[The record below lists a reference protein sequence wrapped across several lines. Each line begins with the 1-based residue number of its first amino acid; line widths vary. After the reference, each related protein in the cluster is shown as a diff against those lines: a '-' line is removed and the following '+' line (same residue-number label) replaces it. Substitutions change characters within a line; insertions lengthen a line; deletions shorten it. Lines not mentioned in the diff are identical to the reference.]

1 MIKPEAI
8 PQYTGDLALLETA
21 YGDLKTDA
29 SHIRSTG
36 KDVHSQFQGLAAYYT
51 APEAEQ
57 LFASTK
63 PVADRADGFADDLEK
78 VSGALS
84 SYGTEIRP
92 LVDKLKQLK
101 LDATKFVSSVKDDD
115 DWEYD
120 EDKIDEHNK
129 IRDDVTA
136 TVAAF
141 WAAERTCH
149 NAITKLFGGTQMVAG
164 DGSDRK
170 DQYGF
175 NADDLKNAKL
185 PWGDPMEEKHHVWEV
200 GHWVKSFVWDGL
212 IVDGVWGT
220 IKGLGTLVGFGGWD
234 AMGQAWKGLAQLATG
249 LVISSI
255 PGASTLFWT
264 LPDDKLPSW
273 LRDSRTAMKE
283 TGKALVAW
291 DEWGKNPGRA
301 AGAVTFNVLT
311 TVFTGGAG
319 GAASGAGKAGA
330 VAKVLSVAGKA
341 GKFIDPMTYVAKG
354 AGAGL
359 SKIGDIAK
367 GLKGIGNIEIP
378 KLPDNAITLPE
389 GALKLPD
396 GSVHIPEGAAIPE
409 GAVKL
414 PDGNFKLPGDTPAF
428 PEGTTKLP
436 TERGVPAQYVDPQG
450 NILDHQGNVVG
461 SVDHAPTDV
470 VDKTGTGHPA
480 AGSDV
485 PHVDSPVKEPLL
497 VGAGSHTVDNAGQT
511 VRLGDSLG
519 NDLGDVGRTGD
530 NVPAGQAGHDLP
542 GGNVGDHLPGGSAD
556 HLPGGNADHLPT
568 AGHETP
574 TSHTGGHADGP
585 NSPHAHQDGAAGGDH
600 TPGTGGDH
608 THGGTGDHTP
618 AGSGDDHVPGG
629 SGADVP
635 PQHPG
640 DLGDLGAATPDGPHG
655 NLPDGSWAGENGLRL
670 DREANAAA
678 DDFMRRSQEAE
689 PRITES
695 MQSIAG
701 KVDNG
706 KLIGLEYRLKGEDS
720 LKRKLATDMLED
732 IGVDHGH
739 VLGGIKDSIRYTM
752 EVPGD
757 GYTHGVQQA
766 VNDLQAKGFEN
777 ITFKNTWDSTGY
789 KGINSTWRDPVSG
802 QAFELQFH
810 TADSFAAK
818 MDGHVLY
825 EKERLP
831 GVSPEELKA
840 IRAEQTDLFGSV
852 PVPHGAGDIR
862 LGAHGAGDGASTLG
876 KNLDSVPEPVKSIA
890 DDVGSPGHDA
900 GQAGHDAHAP
910 GHDVRDL
917 GDPGDLGHDGGA
929 LGDDAA
935 HTADHAS
942 DGTPGE
948 SPYTEGPNGGWS
960 GAGWV
965 EKPDP
970 IHDPDSVVAA
980 DMYEN
985 IRSTDN
991 RVELPAISRST
1002 GVDESVLRQV
1012 KSHLFRAQHEVAI
1025 GPDTFKKGL
1034 FTPRKDIGELW
1045 FAARE
1050 GKLSEEGVQQFKH
1063 LMAHEYVESRLMK
1076 SGLPYI
1082 REYDH
1087 LWELDP
1093 SDGKYYRPQFPQDIA
1108 DAGAHDM
1115 APNDKIGGF
1124 RHWRSLG
1131 MEPPKVELA
1140 SDLSNIDDVVKAIH
1154 QELRLKGM
1162 DLK

>member
-1 MIKPEAI
+1 M
-8 PQYTGDLALLETA
+8 ALLESA

-101 LDATKFVSSVKDDD
+101 IDATNFVSSVKDDD

-120 EDKIDEHNK
+120 EDKIDKHNK

-249 LVISSI
+249 LAISSI
-255 PGASTLFWT
+255 PGASALFWT

-319 GAASGAGKAGA
+319 GAAAGAGKAGA

-341 GKFIDPMTYVAKG
+341 GKFIDPMTYITKG

-414 PDGNFKLPGDTPAF
+414 PDGNFKLPDDTPAF

-436 TERGVPAQYVDPQG
+436 TEPGAPAQYLDPNG
-450 NILDHQGNVVG
+450 NILDHQGNVVDN
-461 SVDHAPTDV
+461 VDNAPTDV
-470 VDKTGTGHPA
+470 VDKPATGGHPA

-485 PHVDSPVKEPLL
+485 PHVESPVKEPAL
-497 VGAGSHTVDNAGQT
+497 VGAGSH
-511 VRLGDSLG
+511 S
-519 NDLGDVGRTGD
+519 
-530 NVPAGQAGHDLP
+530 GHDLP
-542 GGNVGDHLPGGSAD
+542 SGTPHSGHDLPAGG
-556 HLPGGNADHLPT
+556 
-568 AGHETP
+568 GHTP
-574 TSHTGGHADGP
+574 DAPHGTGHDTPAGHADDA
-585 NSPHAHQDGAAGGDH
+585 S
-600 TPGTGGDH
+600 
-608 THGGTGDHTP
+608 HGGGH
-618 AGSGDDHVPGG
+618 
-629 SGADVP
+629 
-635 PQHPG
+635 
-640 DLGDLGAATPDGPHG
+640 DG
-655 NLPDGSWAGENGLRL
+655 
-670 DREANAAA
+670 
-678 DDFMRRSQEAE
+678 
-689 PRITES
+689 
-695 MQSIAG
+695 
-701 KVDNG
+701 
-706 KLIGLEYRLKGEDS
+706 
-720 LKRKLATDMLED
+720 
-732 IGVDHGH
+732 
-739 VLGGIKDSIRYTM
+739 
-752 EVPGD
+752 
-757 GYTHGVQQA
+757 
-766 VNDLQAKGFEN
+766 
-777 ITFKNTWDSTGY
+777 
-789 KGINSTWRDPVSG
+789 
-802 QAFELQFH
+802 
-810 TADSFAAK
+810 
-818 MDGHVLY
+818 
-825 EKERLP
+825 
-831 GVSPEELKA
+831 
-840 IRAEQTDLFGSV
+840 
-852 PVPHGAGDIR
+852 
-862 LGAHGAGDGASTLG
+862 
-876 KNLDSVPEPVKSIA
+876 
-890 DDVGSPGHDA
+890 PGHD
-900 GQAGHDAHAP
+900 GP
-910 GHDVRDL
+910 GHD
-917 GDPGDLGHDGGA
+917 GPGHDGAGHTDDMA
-929 LGDDAA
+929 GHGDDAA
-935 HTADHAS
+935 HTGDH
-942 DGTPGE
+942 DGTHAETPSSDSSAPGHPHGGE
-948 SPYTEGPNGGWS
+948 AVPGQTGGAVRPPDNGSVRSYMKTEEWAGEAYDAIRDADDVDAMASHLQDAPRIDGGTGFTS
-960 GAGWV
+960 
-965 EKPDP
+965 EE
-970 IHDPDSVVAA
+970 I
-980 DMYEN
+980 E
-985 IRSTDN
+985 
-991 RVELPAISRST
+991 AIKHHVFT
-1002 GVDESVLRQV
+1002 EEHPLESVDGDIVHARYDANPDMAEAWIRLR
-1012 KSHLFRAQHEVAI
+1012 SGTHTESDLLLLEHELAEHRYYQAHP
-1025 GPDTFKKGL
+1025 GSTYA
-1034 FTPRKDIGELW
+1034 EAH
-1045 FAARE
+1045 AAAT
-1050 GKLSEEGVQQFKH
+1050 K
-1063 LMAHEYVESRLMK
+1063 
-1076 SGLPYI
+1076 
-1082 REYDH
+1082 
-1087 LWELDP
+1087 
-1093 SDGKYYRPQFPQDIA
+1093 IA
-1108 DAGAHDM
+1108 DWASH
-1115 APNDKIGGF
+1115 
-1124 RHWRSLG
+1124 
-1131 MEPPKVELA
+1131 MEPPRRE
-1140 SDLSNIDDVVKAIH
+1140 NYTW
-1154 QELRLKGM
+1154 EN
-1162 DLK
+1162 

>member
-101 LDATKFVSSVKDDD
+101 IDATNFVSSVKDDD

-120 EDKIDEHNK
+120 EDKIDKHNK

-249 LVISSI
+249 LAISSI
-255 PGASTLFWT
+255 PGASALFWT

-319 GAASGAGKAGA
+319 GAAAGAGKAGA

-341 GKFIDPMTYVAKG
+341 GKFIDPMTYITKG

-414 PDGNFKLPGDTPAF
+414 PDGNFQLPHDTPAF

-436 TERGVPAQYVDPQG
+436 TEPGAPAQYLDPKG
-450 NILDHQGNVVG
+450 NILDHQGNVVDN
-461 SVDHAPTDV
+461 VDHAPTDV
-470 VDKTGTGHPA
+470 VDKPTGGNPA

-485 PHVDSPVKEPLL
+485 PHTPSPVKEPVL

-542 GGNVGDHLPGGSAD
+542 GGNAGDHLPGGTAGD
-556 HLPGGNADHLPT
+556 HLPGGRADDLGTGPSASHEPP
-568 AGHETP
+568 AG
-574 TSHTGGHADGP
+574 HTGGHGDGPSGNGHDGHTTGGHDGSGTSGHDGTTGGHESTPGGHGDTPGHHTDGHTGEGAPPHDHADQGAQHSERDVRDPRGSVVDDVARRDAEPIRFGDDPLPPPGPGENVLGQLPEGRVQRNADGLITHVDGR
-585 NSPHAHQDGAAGGDH
+585 NFEHFLKDLSYQRGAAFREAKELGTFSRRQVGACAGQVMDLRTGTVVEGINGKFDNVIPPDRVHPTLAARYEEIGDSA
-600 TPGTGGDH
+600 PAPDH
-608 THGGTGDHTP
+608 P
-618 AGSGDDHVPGG
+618 
-629 SGADVP
+629 
-635 PQHPG
+635 
-640 DLGDLGAATPDGPHG
+640 LGHAEVKAVNALLWERKKLGLPDGPEALGELRAAIEFPYFDHMRTELPG
-655 NLPDGSWAGENGLRL
+655 RPAAFCANCNLMLDG
-670 DREANAAA
+670 
-678 DDFMRRSQEAE
+678 
-689 PRITES
+689 
-695 MQSIAG
+695 
-701 KVDNG
+701 V
-706 KLIGLEYRLKGEDS
+706 DS
-720 LKRKLATDMLED
+720 L
-732 IGVDHGH
+732 HG
-739 VLGGIKDSIRYTM
+739 R
-752 EVPGD
+752 
-757 GYTHGVQQA
+757 
-766 VNDLQAKGFEN
+766 F
-777 ITFKNTWDSTGY
+777 TG
-789 KGINSTWRDPVSG
+789 NPPT
-802 QAFELQFH
+802 
-810 TADSFAAK
+810 
-818 MDGHVLY
+818 
-825 EKERLP
+825 
-831 GVSPEELKA
+831 
-840 IRAEQTDLFGSV
+840 
-852 PVPHGAGDIR
+852 
-862 LGAHGAGDGASTLG
+862 
-876 KNLDSVPEPVKSIA
+876 
-890 DDVGSPGHDA
+890 DDVWIP
-900 GQAGHDAHAP
+900 
-910 GHDVRDL
+910 
-917 GDPGDLGHDGGA
+917 
-929 LGDDAA
+929 
-935 HTADHAS
+935 
-942 DGTPGE
+942 
-948 SPYTEGPNGGWS
+948 
-960 GAGWV
+960 
-965 EKPDP
+965 
-970 IHDPDSVVAA
+970 
-980 DMYEN
+980 
-985 IRSTDN
+985 
-991 RVELPAISRST
+991 
-1002 GVDESVLRQV
+1002 
-1012 KSHLFRAQHEVAI
+1012 
-1025 GPDTFKKGL
+1025 
-1034 FTPRKDIGELW
+1034 
-1045 FAARE
+1045 
-1050 GKLSEEGVQQFKH
+1050 
-1063 LMAHEYVESRLMK
+1063 
-1076 SGLPYI
+1076 
-1082 REYDH
+1082 
-1087 LWELDP
+1087 
-1093 SDGKYYRPQFPQDIA
+1093 
-1108 DAGAHDM
+1108 
-1115 APNDKIGGF
+1115 
-1124 RHWRSLG
+1124 
-1131 MEPPKVELA
+1131 
-1140 SDLSNIDDVVKAIH
+1140 
-1154 QELRLKGM
+1154 
-1162 DLK
+1162 